1 MHPVVATAAG
11 LRKELGAA
19 MPRLRSFLRIC
30 PPLIAVALVAAC
42 GAREIPSGIHDPYE
56 AANRET
62 HAFNVAMSNAL
73 SGAVGGGDG
82 LPEPV
87 LKVAANFAGNLGLPN
102 KILNSLLQGRLEP
115 AVMNTLRLVV
125 NTTFGVGGL
134 FDAAGTSFGLPEHY
148 TDFGETLYVWGVG
161 EGAYIELP
169 VIGPSTERDAVGRV
183 VDIFIDPLG
192 AVLTVHQHNKVR
204 LIRVTGN
211 TAGKLRYAGTV
222 SAVLSESAD
231 SYAQARLLYLQNRR
245 FALGATSDEDV
256 FDPYAE

>member
-1 MHPVVATAAG
+1 
-11 LRKELGAA
+11 
-19 MPRLRSFLRIC
+19 MPRLLFIPRVSVPFL
-30 PPLIAVALVAAC
+30 AALLLAGC
-42 GAREIPSGIHDPYE
+42 GVREMPSGIFDPYE
-56 AANRET
+56 TANRET
-62 HAFNVAMSNAL
+62 HAFNVAL
-73 SGAVGGGDG
+73 SGVLAGAAGGDSA

-102 KILNSLLQGRLEP
+102 KIFNSLLQGRVEP
-115 AVMNTLRLVV
+115 AVMNTLRLLV

-169 VIGPSTERDAVGRV
+169 IIGPSTERDAFGRV
-183 VDIFIDPLG
+183 IDVFIDPLG

-204 LIRVTGN
+204 LIRLTGN
-211 TAGKLRYAGTV
+211 TAGNLRYAGSVT
-222 SAVLSESAD
+222 AILNESAD
-231 SYAQARLLYLQNRR
+231 SYAQARLIYLQNRR

-256 FDPYAE
+256 FDPYAQ